1 MNKMNAFPSRSL
13 VLLSVL
19 TLAGFLCPPGALAR
33 SSLSELFQRGK
44 TESKLGSY
52 EASLATFQK
61 LDELSRQPGNESD
74 RVKLEPLI
82 AFYRGVN
89 LAALGEKEAARKEFE
104 IYLVSFP
111 TAHLDPAMFP
121 KAAVEVFNKAR
132 ETVSP
137 QRAASGGEPRTAEGS
152 PMAADYARFRP
163 DSSRPSALDQKWAEG
178 AIRFLMTRSESET
191 WRTLQDSQQRA
202 EFVAKFWQRRD
213 PNPLTPENEF
223 RDEIERRIRFADA
236 RFAQEEN
243 RGSATDRG
251 LVFVL
256 LGPPSYIAQKPFKS
270 EDDSIQAARNAPTQ
284 EISYDQQGRRVV
296 KIIPRTAMTAE
307 TLQGTREIWYYRRD
321 RLPKAVRFPEVN
333 FEFITRKGLGT
344 AVLQREHGIL
354 VTLDLAAKAFLPSN
368 RESSN

>member
-1 MNKMNAFPSRSL
+1 MNKMNAFQSRSRL
-13 VLLSVL
+13 LLSVL
-19 TLAGFLCPPGALAR
+19 TLAGFLCPPGALAQ

-89 LAALGEKEAARKEFE
+89 LAALGEEDAARTEFE
-104 IYLVSFP
+104 IYLASYP
-111 TAHLDPAMFP
+111 RAHLNPAAFP
-121 KAAVEVFNKAR
+121 RSVIEVFDKAR
-132 ETVSP
+132 EKARLQNPAAGGPPKAGEESP
-137 QRAASGGEPRTAEGS
+137 IALA
-152 PMAADYARFRP
+152 YAKFRP
-163 DSSRPSALDQKWAEG
+163 DPKAPPVFDQKWAEG
-178 AIRFLMTRSESET
+178 AIRFLMMRQET
-191 WRTLQDSQQRA
+191 EAWQRVGSSQERA
-202 EFVAKFWQRRD
+202 EFVTKFWQRRD

-223 RDEIERRIRFADA
+223 RDEVERRIQFADA
-236 RFAQEEN
+236 RFAQEET

-256 LGPPSYIAQKPFKS
+256 LGPPSYIAQRPFKS

-284 EISYDQQGRRVV
+284 EVSYDQQGRRVV
-296 KIIPRTAMTAE
+296 KIIPRTALTAE

-333 FEFITRKGLGT
+333 FEFITKKGLGT
-344 AVLQREHGIL
+344 AVLQREHDIL
-354 VTLDLAAKAFLPSN
+354 VTLDLAAKATLPSN
-368 RESSN
+368 KESSN